1 MEELNGVTIYWLISI
16 GLLAGYFIDM
26 LLGRHGMNL
35 AGNLIGGVIGSVV
48 IGVAAI
54 LLGLYG
60 ALMYAAVGVVA
71 FLFLVNV
78 FNIDP
83 SHKESAGFSKQ

>member
-16 GLLAGYFIDM
+16 GLLAGYFIDL
-26 LLGRHGMNL
+26 LLGKRGMNL

-48 IGVAAI
+48 IGVVAI

-71 FLFLVNV
+71 FLFLVNI
-78 FNIDP
+78 FSIDP

>member
-1 MEELNGVTIYWLISI
+1 MEELNGVTIYWLVSI
-16 GLLAGYFIDM
+16 GLLAGYFIEM
-26 LLGRHGMNL
+26 ILGKRGMNL
-35 AGNLIGGVIGSVV
+35 AGNLIGGVIGAVV
-48 IGVAAI
+48 IGVSAI

-60 ALMYAAVGVVA
+60 PLLFAAVGVVA

-83 SHKESAGFSKQ
+83 SHKESAGFSKE